1 MEEGSF
7 RCDANLSIRPVGSS
21 DSLAKVEVKNMNS
34 FKAVYRGVGY
44 EAERQRKVAV
54 EGGELGQET
63 RGWVEEKGL
72 TVTQRSKEYAH
83 DYRYFPEPDLPPL
96 ILSPAWVK
104 EIESRLPEL
113 PELRRD
119 RFISQ
124 YGLPLYDAN
133 LLTDS
138 KSLADYFEACINSK
152 SLVDLSQG
160 FPLEKR
166 AKSVSNWLL
175 GEFAR
180 LLNVAGIEVDQSKI
194 APSHLAE
201 LLDLIDQGILTGP
214 AAKKVFEEMF
224 HTGKPPKE
232 IVTQRGLTQIS
243 DASAIEEV
251 VRQVVATNTQAVVDF
266 KAGKEQALT
275 FLVGQVI
282 KATKGRANP
291 KLVNEILRREF
302 EAG

>member
-1 MEEGSF
+1 
-7 RCDANLSIRPVGSS
+7 
-21 DSLAKVEVKNMNS
+21 VKNMNS
-34 FKAVYRGVGY
+34 FKAVYRALEY
-44 EAERQRKVAV
+44 EAERQRKVAE
-54 EGGELGQET
+54 EGGELVQET
-63 RGWVEEKGL
+63 RGWVEERGI
-72 TVTQRSKEYAH
+72 TVPQRSKEYAH

-96 ILSPAWVK
+96 ILSSAWVK

-113 PELRRD
+113 PESRRD
-119 RFISQ
+119 RFTAQ
-124 YGLPLYDAN
+124 YGLPFYDAN
-133 LLTDS
+133 LLTSS
-138 KSLADYFEACINSK
+138 KSLADYFEACVNPK

-275 FLVGQVI
+275 FLVGQVM